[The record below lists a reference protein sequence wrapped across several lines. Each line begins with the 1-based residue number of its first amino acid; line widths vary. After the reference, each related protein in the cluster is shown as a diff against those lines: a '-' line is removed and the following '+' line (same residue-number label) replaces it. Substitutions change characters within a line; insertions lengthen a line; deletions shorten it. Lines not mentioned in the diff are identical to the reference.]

1 MYYNDDTLEEMSEG
15 HVSQHDVNSKNK
27 DPPEGEPGHKHSYEC
42 VHEQKGQYINLKINW
57 CKTCGAVIKYY
68 VDGDGH
74 QVTLK
79 EYNVTKKGE

>member
-27 DPPEGEPGHKHSYEC
+27 DPSEGEPGHKHSYEC
-42 VHEQKGQYINLKINW
+42 VHEQRGQYINLKINW